1 MSNVSSIFKECV
13 QAIRR
18 GELIVREGRSDK
30 EFHFQNW
37 FQGRLEALGLN
48 FDSPGRNAYPDFR
61 LVQFAEGFEIKG
73 LAYPGRE
80 ADYDCNSQA
89 PCGEHNGRQIY
100 YVFGRYPKDPDG
112 KRYPVLDLVLCHGRF
127 LNADNTYVHK
137 NKSFRGFGSYGDILV
152 RDRKMYVAPTPFA
165 LAEGTAHHRTLILP
179 EDHNVD
185 TDLVEVGTLIR
196 RELNEVVVAYRFD
209 LRTNEMGTTQVPN
222 PGAGREHVFK
232 AYRCMGDPADG
243 VTLRAR

>member
-1 MSNVSSIFKECV
+1 MSNVSGIFKECV

-18 GELIVREGRSDK
+18 GELIVREGHSDK
-30 EFHFQNW
+30 EFHFQSW

-61 LVQFAEGFEIKG
+61 LVQFAEGFELKG

-89 PCGEHNGRQIY
+89 PCGEHNGRQVY

-137 NKSFRGFGSYGDILV
+137 NKSFRGFVSYGDILV

-165 LAEGTAHHRTLILP
+165 LAKGTAHRRTLILP
-179 EDHNVD
+179 EDDKVD

-196 RELNEVVVAYRFD
+196 RETDEVVVAYSFD

-222 PGAGREHVFK
+222 PGAGREHAFK
-232 AYRCMGDPADG
+232 AYRCAGDPADD
-243 VTLRAR
+243 VTLKA